1 MGFSV
6 RRYALGIVFVAMV
19 VALAGA
25 QASAAMVSRVAPGDR
40 FEATGEL
47 GLHYAKRGEALLD
60 VAMQYGLG
68 FVELRAANPEVDPW
82 LMKEGTPIIL
92 PTQHLLPERAEWGIL
107 VNRGDLRLYY
117 FPKKGGPVRSW
128 PISTGREEYE
138 TPLGLQHVT
147 ELTRNPTWI
156 PTAAHRKDDPTVP
169 RRVPPGPENP
179 LGKFRVRVG
188 WNGYAIHGTNKP
200 EGIGRRVSRGCIRMY
215 PEHIEEL
222 FELAKVGMPVA
233 ISHQPVKF
241 GWIGNEL
248 YVQIHPNKEEVDRLE
263 DGKLMGAHQLNN
275 LSELAFKAAG
285 RQVGRVNWHALFTAA
300 DQRRG
305 LPVRITK

>member
-1 MGFSV
+1 M
-6 RRYALGIVFVAMV
+6 AAAMLM
-19 VALAGA
+19 AAPA
-25 QASAAMVSRVAPGDR
+25 QATMVGRAPANER

-47 GLHYAKRGEALLD
+47 GLHYTKRGEALLD
-60 VAMQYGLG
+60 VAMNYGLG
-68 FVELRAANPEVDPW
+68 FVELRAANPEIDPW
-82 LMKEGTPIIL
+82 LIPEGTPIIL
-92 PTQHLLPERAEWGIL
+92 PMQHLLPDRAEWGIL
-107 VNRGDLRLYY
+107 VNRGDLRLYF
-117 FPKKGGPVRSW
+117 FPKGNGPVRSW

-147 ELTRNPTWI
+147 QLTRNPTWI
-156 PTAAHRKDDPTVP
+156 PTATHRSEDPTVP
-169 RRVPPGPENP
+169 SRVPPGPDNP

-188 WNGYAIHGTNKP
+188 WDGYAIHGTNKP

-215 PEHIEEL
+215 PVHIEEL
-222 FELAKVGMPVA
+222 FDLAKVGMPVA

-241 GWIGNEL
+241 GWIGDEL
-248 YVQIHPNKEEVDRLE
+248 YVQVHPSAEEIDRLE
-263 DGKLMGAHQLNN
+263 SGQKMGPHKLDT

-285 RQVGRVNWHALFTAA
+285 REVGRVNWHALFTAA